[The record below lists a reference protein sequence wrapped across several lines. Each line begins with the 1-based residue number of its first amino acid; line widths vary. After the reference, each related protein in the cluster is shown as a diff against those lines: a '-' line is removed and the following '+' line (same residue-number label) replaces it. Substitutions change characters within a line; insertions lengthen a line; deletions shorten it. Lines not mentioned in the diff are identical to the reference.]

1 MRQPIFLIYS
11 HTRRCEFT
19 TEKVSLTYIPRQR
32 FYSCIILHY
41 ITVYFSLSL
50 FSFSITSTKNEWV
63 LLLLDYKVFYEK
75 KKKKK
80 NQSRETKF
88 SNNSRSLRVSRQ
100 DSCSLKFNSIMDGR
114 RDTNQAEGVDVVVQF
129 YPWFKFYF
137 LLFWGTVIYDSE
149 FETEENIIW
158 TKDKIEPQH
167 RHWTHLRANSITN
180 SMVSI
185 DKQR

>member
-1 MRQPIFLIYS
+1 MFVSDLNETANFLNIFTYKTLWVYNREGKPNIY
-11 HTRRCEFT
+11 TA
-19 TEKVSLTYIPRQR
+19 
-32 FYSCIILHY
+32 
-41 ITVYFSLSL
+41 
-50 FSFSITSTKNEWV
+50 TKI
-63 LLLLDYKVFYEK
+63 LLLHNIAYLFLYYEYQKRMSFIAPRLQSLLRK